1 MTHSIV
7 ASWGAIMPDPLTMP
21 PMRYPSPSS
30 DTVFDFVSV
39 VMMAWDASL
48 PAWSSSDRAAYAL
61 STPDST

>member
-1 MTHSIV
+1 MVHRV

-30 DTVFDFVSV
+30 DTVFGFVSV